1 MVASKSG
8 DAPHFAKT
16 PPTLTGQFICDDWCL
31 NYKTYKICSRT
42 VVAAESNGKLRK
54 FISWYKK
61 NKSINLDALSKHGL
75 GKELGKRVAR
85 LNHLGNVQSRTVPL
99 QLSRLMA

>member
-8 DAPHFAKT
+8 DALCEN
-16 PPTLTGQFICDDWCL
+16 LTGQFICDDRCL
-31 NYKTYKICSRT
+31 NYKTYKICSHT
-42 VVAAESNGKLRK
+42 VVAAESNGKLREY
-54 FISWYKK
+54 ISWYKK
-61 NKSINLDALSKHGL
+61 NKWMPFPNMAWE
-75 GKELGKRVAR
+75 KELGKRVAR